1 MSGTPEQQQCQAGP
15 VRLSPRLAAVAD
27 LVPACRVAYDIG
39 TDHGWLPIRLV
50 QQGRCM
56 RAVAADLRPGPLH
69 RASSH
74 IHRHGLA
81 DRIETRLTDG
91 LAGFEVGD
99 DDVVI
104 LAGLGGSEIMRI
116 VSAAAEPCPT
126 LVVQAMKSLPELRHF
141 LCDRGYRIEREH
153 LARERHRF
161 YPVLQARHTGVP
173 CRLTD
178 LEAWIGPVILAGR
191 PCGLPDYLLQL
202 QRRIQKQL
210 IGDPQMQS
218 LSDQIAGLLR
228 LMNCP

>member
-1 MSGTPEQQQCQAGP
+1 
-15 VRLSPRLAAVAD
+15 
-27 LVPACRVAYDIG
+27 
-39 TDHGWLPIRLV
+39 
-50 QQGRCM
+50 
-56 RAVAADLRPGPLH
+56 
-69 RASSH
+69 
-74 IHRHGLA
+74 
-81 DRIETRLTDG
+81 
-91 LAGFEVGD
+91 
-99 DDVVI
+99 
-104 LAGLGGSEIMRI
+104 MRI